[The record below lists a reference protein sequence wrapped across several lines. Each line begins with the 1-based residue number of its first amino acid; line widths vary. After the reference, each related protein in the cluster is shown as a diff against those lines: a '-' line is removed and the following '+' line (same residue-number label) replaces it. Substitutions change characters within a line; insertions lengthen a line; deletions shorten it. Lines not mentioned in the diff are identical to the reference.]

1 MKKLILLL
9 SAGLFLTGC
18 GSSSTGSSDSSASGG
33 SSQAQSEQ
41 KEEVK
46 DFDQVLVDNENI
58 KVEIT
63 KLDPNDL
70 FGYAASIYMEN
81 KTNLNLMFAINDS
94 SINGVMMDPFFA
106 DTVSAGMKSND
117 TVTWSKS
124 DLNEAGITVVT
135 QIELRL
141 HVYNNDDWTADPIDN
156 TVYTIYPLGQDSA
169 ALTTREKQDSDIV
182 LVDNDQVAIR
192 IINIDPNDTFG
203 YTLHAYIE
211 NKTDR
216 PLMYTVEDSSINGF
230 MVDPFWATDVQPHKV
245 EYTDINFSTTD
256 LQANNITT
264 VETISLPIRVYDDED
279 FSAVDIL
286 NDTYTITPGN
296 GT

>member
-1 MKKLILLL
+1 M
-9 SAGLFLTGC
+9 
-18 GSSSTGSSDSSASGG
+18 
-33 SSQAQSEQ
+33 
-41 KEEVK
+41 
-46 DFDQVLVDNENI
+46 
-58 KVEIT
+58 
-63 KLDPNDL
+63 
-70 FGYAASIYMEN
+70 
-81 KTNLNLMFAINDS
+81 
-94 SINGVMMDPFFA
+94 
-106 DTVSAGMKSND
+106 
-117 TVTWSKS
+117 
-124 DLNEAGITVVT
+124 
-135 QIELRL
+135 
-141 HVYNNDDWTADPIDN
+141 
-156 TVYTIYPLGQDSA
+156 
-169 ALTTREKQDSDIV
+169 
-182 LVDNDQVAIR
+182 DNDQVAIR